1 MEELKAIDQPANGKR
16 DYPQL
21 VIAPNLDAYQEDT
34 DDEIELRDLFAVLKR
49 RWRPLLGVT
58 TVTFAGLMTW
68 YMLRP
73 PTYERSF
80 SMAVEPLEK
89 LTGRDSGSALG
100 SIPGG
105 GLPGMALPGGLGG
118 ADYSS
123 LIAVLQSELLLQPVL
138 QTAQKFDPGFDQGK
152 LLSLLTIEQF
162 GQSKILDISFRAS
175 DPDLVQQVT
184 AELQAAYLAYSTET
198 QQTAMI
204 RRLND
209 LNTQVDTQRQVVA
222 RTQASLIEFQGE
234 NQILDLKSASEALEQ
249 RRSEVLVEQQNT
261 RLTLNITLE
270 KYNNLQNQLGLRPAE
285 AVVVANLSESPTYQ
299 KLLADYRELESQIAL
314 ESARFREDTPI
325 IQALRDQQNQLRPL
339 LQMEAER
346 NVGASLAAAA
356 TVNPQTLSYQ
366 GTVGRGL
373 VSQLVTA
380 VNEIQMLEAQ
390 DQSLRQIYQ
399 TLSAELDNLV
409 NLSSGFREIERNLT
423 LAEAALQRLLAAQQ
437 ELKLQLEAETN
448 PWIIVSG
455 YDLSIPLEPESRL
468 LRGLVLGLVA
478 STVLGLGTVFVLESL
493 DRSYPSAEKAAE
505 GTQLPLL
512 GVVPWVDPFPPLVV
526 TPYASSMP
534 AAVGDWASP
543 GASRKL
549 SAHTTK
555 LTAFETAF
563 QTLSANLRLLSAH
576 SPGQIVA
583 IASADAMEGKTTIA
597 TYLAVASAQAGRKVL
612 LVDGDLRAATV
623 AQRFGLGPPVPKPEA
638 FRPSEARMPEIQ
650 SVLDDGTLDV
660 LQGANTHGMAPM
672 GFLASSQFELFLKQC
687 RTHYDLILLDTPTS
701 LDLAETKILSQYA
714 DGLLVVIQLGQTDR
728 ERVNAALKDFRVAS
742 KTPLLG
748 LVANGVE
755 TR

>member
-1 MEELKAIDQPANGKR
+1 MEELKAIEQPANGKR

-58 TVTFAGLMTW
+58 AVTFVGLVVLYVT
-68 YMLRP
+68 RP
-73 PTYERSF
+73 PAYERSF
-80 SMAVEPLEK
+80 TMAVEPLDQI
-89 LTGRDSGSALG
+89 TGSGSN
-100 SIPGG
+100 IP
-105 GLPGMALPGGLGG
+105 ALPGGLAGLAGGPGG
-118 ADYSS
+118 AEYES
-123 LIAVLQSELLLQPVL
+123 LITVLQSELVLGPVVEVAREQTEDPEYSHGTLLEALTVE
-138 QTAQKFDPGFDQGK
+138 QGK
-152 LLSLLTIEQF
+152 
-162 GQSKILDISFRAS
+162 GSKILEVSFRAR
-175 DPDLVQQVT
+175 DPDLVQRVI
-184 AELQAAYLAYSTET
+184 AELQTTYLNYSTET
-198 QQTAMI
+198 RQMAQI
-204 RRLND
+204 QRLSD
-209 LNTQVDTQRQVVA
+209 LNQQVQVQRGVVAETQVALAQ
-222 RTQASLIEFQGE
+222 FQSE
-234 NQILDLKSASEALEQ
+234 NQLLNLDAASQSSEQ
-249 RRSEVLVEQQNT
+249 RRRGILASRQDIQVNREIALAQYQVLQE
-261 RLTLNITLE
+261 
-270 KYNNLQNQLGLRPAE
+270 QLGLNPAE
-285 AVVVANLSESPTYQ
+285 AVVVTNLSESPVYQ
-299 KLLADYRELESQIAL
+299 QILGQYRDIERQIAL
-314 ESARFREDTPI
+314 EKARFQEDTPV
-325 IQALRDQQNQLRPL
+325 IQALRDQQNQLFPL
-339 LQMEAER
+339 LQAEGER
-346 NVGASLAAAA
+346 ILGNSVAAAGG
-356 TVNPQTLSYQ
+356 TNPQTLGYQ

-373 VSQLVTA
+373 VTQLVA
-380 VNEIQMLEAQ
+380 SVNEIRVLAVR
-390 DQSLRQIYQ
+390 DQAL
-399 TLSAELDNLV
+399 AELDTQLSKELNDLV
-409 NLSSGFREIERNLT
+409 QLGSDFRDVERNLT

-437 ELKLQLEAETN
+437 ELKLQLEAEAI

-478 STVLGLGTVFVLESL
+478 STVLGLGTVFVLEIL

-512 GVVPWVDPFPPLVV
+512 GVVPWVDPFPPLVG

-534 AAVGDWASP
+534 AAVGDWVSP

-623 AQRFGLGPPVPKPEA
+623 AQRFGLGSPVPKPEA

-660 LQGANTHGMAPM
+660 LQGANIHGMAPM